1 MDPFV
6 SNSSCRGPFRIG
18 FGAPVGLVMTTVYG
32 DIGHVV
38 GIDVDDPAIGCVPE

>member
-1 MDPFV
+1 
-6 SNSSCRGPFRIG
+6 
-18 FGAPVGLVMTTVYG
+18 MTTVYG